1 MTSAPSPGV
10 FEAKSDNAIE
20 PAFAS
25 LVRLH
30 AGALVVAS
38 DTFFSET
45 AGQSSNEHDENF
57 ARM

>member
-1 MTSAPSPGV
+1 MTCAPSPGV
-10 FEAKSDNAIE
+10 FEAKSDNEIE

-45 AGQSSNEHDENF
+45 AGQSSNEHGENF